1 MRYGAE
7 KLANRKLA
15 SLTLGNPKLANL
27 CGLIWTLQF
36 VVTLGALMALPMSAS
51 AQSDVDSGRIHIT
64 FSNTGRGGGSGY
76 LFYQGERYGL
86 AVITPAIGKI
96 WATSIDLIGTA
107 SNLRGAS
114 DVLGTYSASD
124 GGATTVKRARTVRLQ
139 NKKGVVLEIRSVNL
153 SRWST
158 LNLSGMILKNSGWQP
173 SE

>member
-1 MRYGAE
+1 MDGKTRSSIT
-7 KLANRKLA
+7 RRD
-15 SLTLGNPKLANL
+15 
-27 CGLIWTLQF
+27 
-36 VVTLGALMALPMSAS
+36 VVCVLRFIVVPGALAAMPMSAF
-51 AQSDVDSGRIHIT
+51 AQSDTDTGRIHIT
-64 FSNTGRGGGSGY
+64 FSNTDRNGGSGY

-114 DVLGTYSASD
+114 DVLGTYSAAD
-124 GGATTVKRARTVRLQ
+124 AEATTVKRARTVRLQ

-158 LNLSGMILKNSGWQP
+158 LNLSGMTLKNSGWQP